1 MTNGV
6 FNFML
11 GILFEPVYIVIILY
25 FLSLIFI
32 AYTTSRGERSV
43 NSYFIGNGK
52 LGGFAF
58 AMTVAATYVSA
69 SSFVGGPGIAYSVG
83 LSWLLVAMVQVP
95 VMLFIYGFVGE
106 ALMQFAKEHSAIN
119 IIDYVHFRFGSVYLT
134 FIASILLLFFLAV
147 IVSISL
153 LAGGLYL
160 QYLFNIDYIYTLAIF
175 TVVTGIYLFFGGFK
189 AIVLT
194 DIIQGFVMLVASVIL
209 FAGIVSYGGGLNNII
224 NNINNINPNLLTSDF
239 GGKYSY
245 GYLLSF
251 WILVGI
257 GWIAHPAMIVRC
269 MASKDRNALY
279 SGIVLS
285 TIITGGLTLI
295 IHLDGFLARGLGLD
309 ISNTDQIMP
318 AVSKMILSPWL
329 FGIFSA
335 GLLASIMSTVD
346 SIVSTSASI
355 ITKNI
360 FGIFN
365 AQLVNYK
372 TSKFVVFA
380 ILFIDFLLSIKPL
393 GLIAFINLNALG
405 LLEASFLSLIVLGVM
420 FKGVNKYGAFA
431 GLIVGLCSYAVFILL
446 DIHIWGM
453 HYVVIPVI
461 LSFLANFIVSKYTL
475 RTN

>member
-1 MTNGV
+1 
-6 FNFML
+6 ML
-11 GILFEPVYIVIILY
+11 EILAEPVYLVIFLY
-25 FLSLIFI
+25 FLSLVII
-32 AYTTSRGERSV
+32 AYISSRGERSV
-43 NSYFIGNGK
+43 NNYFIGNGK

-83 LSWLLVAMVQVP
+83 LSWILVAMVQVP
-95 VMLFIYGFVGE
+95 IMLFIYGFVGE
-106 ALMQFAKEHSAIN
+106 ALMRFAKEYGAIN
-119 IIDYVHFRFGSVYLT
+119 IIDYVHFRFGSTSLT
-134 FIASILLLFFLAV
+134 FIASILLLFFLGI
-147 IVSISL
+147 IVSVSL

-160 QYLFNIDYIYTLAIF
+160 QYLFNIDYVYTLTIF

-194 DIIQGFVMLVASVIL
+194 DIIQGFVMLTASIIL
-209 FAGIVSYGGGLNNII
+209 FAGIVSYGGGLENIVH
-224 NNINNINPNLLTSDF
+224 NINEINPKLLTSDF
-239 GGKYSY
+239 GGKFSY
-245 GYLLSF
+245 GYMLSF

-269 MASKDRNALY
+269 MASKDKNALY
-279 SGIVLS
+279 SGIILS

-295 IHLDGFLARGLGLD
+295 IHLDGFLARGLGLG
-309 ISNTDQIMP
+309 IENTDQIMP

-346 SIVSTSASI
+346 SIISTSASI

-365 AQLVNYK
+365 AKLVSYG
-372 TSKFVVFA
+372 TSKLVVFA
-380 ILFIDFLLSIKPL
+380 ILFVDFLLSLKPL

-405 LLEASFLSLIVLGVM
+405 LLEASFLSLIVLGVA
-420 FKGVNKYGAFA
+420 FNGTNKYGAFA
-431 GLIVGLCSYAVFILL
+431 GLLVGLSAYSIFILG
-446 DIHIWGM
+446 DIHILGM
-453 HYVVIPVI
+453 HYVVIPVV
-461 LSFLANFIVSKYTL
+461 LSFLANIIVSRYTL
-475 RTN
+475 STS